1 MTSQEDRYADVQVQM
16 LDDDGVQELISNAL
30 ALAGCSW
37 EALQEQAR
45 AGKFTSEVA
54 REAWFVVSTFA
65 EPSPV

>member
-1 MTSQEDRYADVQVQM
+1 MASQDDRFASVEVQM
-16 LDDDGVQELISNAL
+16 LDDDGVQELIKNAL